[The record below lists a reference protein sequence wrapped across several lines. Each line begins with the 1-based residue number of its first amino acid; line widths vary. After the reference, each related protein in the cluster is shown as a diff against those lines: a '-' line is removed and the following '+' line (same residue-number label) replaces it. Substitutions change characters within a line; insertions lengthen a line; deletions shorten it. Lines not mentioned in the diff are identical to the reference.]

1 MLDLFAIATK
11 GGIVLWKTSDSA
23 ACQKCLQVLFYE
35 AFLSERKNME
45 TSFHQD
51 RFTIQF
57 QESIQN
63 SIVFVVAFQ
72 DAKAE
77 AFTQNLLNSMHNIF
91 INVYQE
97 QLKNKELPSES
108 DIIKDF
114 VPLYNAKLAQLSKV
128 SDKENKSLQ
137 ETNFQGR
144 NKASTREQ
152 PRQKSHTSKQV
163 PPTSKKGKKELRRW
177 DDRLTNEEEEA
188 LNYSGNNPNGTSTSS
203 QLSNAIGDTNFQ
215 KTKKGEVVIGD
226 LEADPDQNSTTT
238 SSSAFS
244 FFSGLIGGKY
254 LKEDDLDPVLKKVQ
268 EHLIQKNVANS
279 ISLELCESVKKSLIG
294 KKLGSFESVK
304 QTVNDAFRETLTQ
317 ILTPST
323 SLDLL
328 HSIRAVQKN
337 EDRPYTISLIG
348 VNGVGKSTTLAKLAY
363 WLLSNNFRILVA
375 ACDTFRSGAIEQLGV
390 HVKNLQ
396 SLNGSSIEL
405 FAQGYGKDSS
415 FVVKNAVD
423 YAKKNNFD
431 VILIDTAGRRHNDQR
446 LMGSLEKFTKATKLD
461 KIFQVAE
468 ALVGTDSLAQAKH
481 FQASLYH
488 RPLDGFI
495 ISKVDTV
502 GKMVGVMVGMVYSVR
517 VPIVF
522 VGVGQMYSDLRTLS
536 VDWVVDQLMK

>member
-1 MLDLFAIATK
+1 MLDLFAVTTK

-35 AFLSERKNME
+35 AFLSERRNVE
-45 TSFHQD
+45 NSFHQG

-77 AFTQNLLNSMHNIF
+77 AFTQTLLNSMHNVF
-91 INVYQE
+91 INLFQE
-97 QLKNKELPSES
+97 QLQKKKLPTES
-108 DIIKDF
+108 DILNNF

-128 SDKENKSLQ
+128 SEKEKNNVQ
-137 ETNFQGR
+137 ETTLLEKPKAPSREKSR
-144 NKASTREQ
+144 NKAHAS
-152 PRQKSHTSKQV
+152 RQA
-163 PPTSKKGKKELRRW
+163 PPTSKKGKKELRKW
-177 DDRLTNEEEEA
+177 DDQLTSEEQEA
-188 LNYSGNNPNGTSTSS
+188 LNYSGKTPDVAPTSS
-203 QLSNAIGDTNFQ
+203 QLSNVIGDTNFQ
-215 KTKKGEVVIGD
+215 KTKKGDVVIGD
-226 LEADPDQNSTTT
+226 LEADPNQNPSAT
-238 SSSAFS
+238 SSTAFS

-279 ISLELCESVKKSLIG
+279 ISLELCKSVKKSLIG
-294 KKLGSFESVK
+294 KKVGSFESVK
-304 QTVNDAFRETLTQ
+304 QTVNAAFRETLTQ

-390 HVKNLQ
+390 HVRNLQ
-396 SLNGSSIEL
+396 SLKGSSIEL

-415 FVVKNAVD
+415 FVVKNAVE

-502 GKMVGVMVGMVYSVR
+502 GKLVGVMVGMVYSVR